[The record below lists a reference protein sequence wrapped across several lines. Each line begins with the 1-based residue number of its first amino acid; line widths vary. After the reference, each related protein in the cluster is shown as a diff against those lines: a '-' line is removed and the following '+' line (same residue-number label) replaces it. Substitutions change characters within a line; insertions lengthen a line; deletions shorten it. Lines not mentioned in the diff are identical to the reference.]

1 MPVIIKMREIQ
12 GRSRGFAKTLQQP
25 AVTISMFLQVE
36 YKKDLENSKGHSINF
51 CETPQFQNAA
61 KVGKFAS
68 DVSDIFEQSWNEN
81 TLL

>member
-1 MPVIIKMREIQ
+1 MKCTSLVRREIQ

-25 AVTISMFLQVE
+25 AVTVSVSLQVE

-51 CETPQFQNAA
+51 CETPQFQNAS

-68 DVSDIFEQSWNEN
+68 DVSDISDR
-81 TLL
+81 

>member
-12 GRSRGFAKTLQQP
+12 GRTRGFAKTLQQP

-68 DVSDIFEQSWNEN
+68 DVSDIFEQS
-81 TLL
+81 